1 MRNHKNELRKIL
13 EKELHSIPGISI
25 TKSDG
30 TFYALIDVS
39 NYGSCEEVAKSLLE
53 KSNIVTVPGSV
64 YGKSTSNYLR
74 LSFAMKE
81 KQLKDGIY
89 ALKDWIEKVNK

>member
-1 MRNHKNELRKIL
+1 MVNEYKNLRKTL
-13 EKELHSIPGISI
+13 EKELRNIPGISI

-30 TFYALIDVS
+30 TFYALLDVS

-53 KSNIVTVPGSV
+53 RGKIVTVPGSV

-81 KQLKDGIY
+81 KQLKNGLNS
-89 ALKDWIEKVNK
+89 LKEWVEKGNK